1 MLFNSFS
8 FLAFFALVAGAYYA
22 LPHRHRWPLLLVASL
37 YFYAT
42 FSPAYVVLLLGV
54 TGVAFAG
61 GVAIEGA
68 RGERARSAILAIAI
82 AIVVAALGSFKYSGF
97 LLGTLDSVLP
107 SAGLAG
113 RTLFPSF
120 PRMDLVLA
128 VGLSFYTFSCVSYL
142 VDVRRGELAVEQHFG
157 HFALYVSFFPKLL
170 AGPIERAGPFLEQI
184 RRPVLFSA
192 ASVTLGLQL
201 MLWGLFKKVVIAD
214 HLAGFVDG
222 AYGQAAFAS
231 PADLVLA
238 TYFFAF
244 QLYCDF
250 SGYSD
255 MAIGAAKVLGIDL
268 MTNFRRPYLSRS
280 TQEFWGR
287 RWHLSLA
294 AWFRDYL
301 YIPLGGNR
309 VSRLRQYGNVM
320 VVFLVSGLWHGANWT
335 FVLWGG
341 LNGLYHVVG
350 EITRAARDRAS
361 RFVRV
366 PTWLANGWSVIA
378 TFHLILLTWVYFR
391 APTIVEANLVLARVW
406 EAGASLP
413 RLVQAR
419 IGTAEVLYSIAL
431 ILVLLAVEVL
441 DERKPVW
448 EWLAPRPVYVRWGVY
463 YAILAALIVLGTWQ
477 LQNFVYMQF

>member
-22 LPHRHRWPLLLVASL
+22 LPHRYRWPLLLAASL

-61 GVAIEGA
+61 GLAIEGA
-68 RGERARSAILAIAI
+68 RGEKARSAILAGSVAV
-82 AIVVAALGSFKYSGF
+82 VVAALGFFKYSGF
-97 LLGTLDSVLP
+97 LLGTFDSVLP
-107 SAGLAG
+107 SVGFAG

-142 VDVRRGELAVEQHFG
+142 VDVRRRRVAAERHFG

-170 AGPIERAGPFLEQI
+170 AGPIERAGPFLDQV
-184 RRPVLFSA
+184 RRPVSFSA
-192 ASVTLGLQL
+192 AGVTLGLQL

-255 MAIGAAKVLGIDL
+255 MAIGAAKILGIDL

-294 AWFRDYL
+294 TWFRDYL

-320 VVFLVSGLWHGANWT
+320 AVFLVSGLWHGANWS
-335 FVLWGG
+335 FVVWGG

-361 RFVRV
+361 VFVRV
-366 PTWLANGWSVIA
+366 PARLADGWSVIV

-391 APTIVEANLVLARVW
+391 APTIVEANLILARVW

-413 RLVQAR
+413 RLLQAR
-419 IGTAEVLYSIAL
+419 IATAEVLYSIAL
-431 ILVLLAVEVL
+431 VLVLLAVEVL

-463 YAILAALIVLGTWQ
+463 YAILVALIVLGTWQ